1 MSILANH
8 HLAVQTHNAEKSI
21 IKQFALVYHLI
32 LEALQAVAL
41 NVLSVLN
48 VLMTKLAQTK
58 SVLILVQI
66 LVVRTPNVE

>member
-8 HLAVQTHNAEKSI
+8 HLAVPTHNAEKSI
-21 IKQFALVYHLI
+21 IKQFALVCHLI
-32 LEALQAVAL
+32 LEALQAVVL

-58 SVLILVQI
+58 SVSILAQI
-66 LVVRTPNVE
+66 LVVKTPNVE